1 MRNRWHMERARRIF
15 FLALV
20 SVAFAACT
28 EHAAKTAERSVSPL
42 VGTWTRDGAVPKPD
56 AKAPEFTQLTF
67 TPDGSLSATYVA
79 AGGALAGVIG
89 KAHKVQSE
97 QDTYS
102 TPDSSTLRIAE
113 GTSHR
118 EFQYRVSDGKLY
130 LTPSGASDAFVFTKK
145 ASAS

>member
-1 MRNRWHMERARRIF
+1 MNLTRRIS
-15 FLALV
+15 LTLVACAAL
-20 SVAFAACT
+20 SACS
-28 EHAAKTAERSVSPL
+28 EHAEKTAERSLSPL
-42 VGTWTRDGAVPKPD
+42 VGTWTRDGDVPKPD
-56 AKAPEFTQLTF
+56 PKAPQFTELTF

-89 KAHKVQSE
+89 KAPKVQSE

>member
-1 MRNRWHMERARRIF
+1 MERARRIF

-20 SVAFAACT
+20 SAAFAACT

-67 TPDGSLSATYVA
+67 TPDGSLAATYVA

-89 KAHKVQSE
+89 KAPKVQSE
-97 QDTYS
+97 QDTYT
-102 TPDSSTLRIAE
+102 TPDASTLRIAE
-113 GTSHR
+113 GSSHR
-118 EFQYRVSDGKLY
+118 EYQFRVSGGKLF
-130 LTPSGASDAFVFTKK
+130 LTPSGAGEAAVFTK
-145 ASAS
+145 ATATS